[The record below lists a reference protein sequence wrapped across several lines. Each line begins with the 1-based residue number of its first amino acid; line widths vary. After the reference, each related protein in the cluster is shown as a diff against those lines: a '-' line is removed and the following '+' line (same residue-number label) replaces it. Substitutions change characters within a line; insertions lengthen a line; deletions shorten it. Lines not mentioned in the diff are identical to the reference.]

1 MGVVFGRGWVG
12 RVVERVFEQVLVEM
26 FWKGITHLHPL
37 GIKPRLVIPAFV
49 SMFIDF
55 LMTLLIH

>member
-26 FWKGITHLHPL
+26 FGEGVAHLHPL
-37 GIKPRLVIPAFV
+37 CIMPRLVILAFV
-49 SMFIDF
+49 SMFVGL